1 MHQSKPR
8 KDPKQM
14 SIKELE
20 EYISKNKN
28 ENVGIKVKESKENEV
43 PLRVNTSFSNTK
55 INNSTFSSCPGLNYN
70 YLDNAE
76 NQKNIPNYYEEPENI
91 IKQLQKENNELKSD
105 IKNLFFYTDQN
116 KNELQANIAK
126 LSEENYKIKKENFEL
141 KNKILLQENI
151 IKNLEAD
158 KTEFINEKNIIKK
171 KYENEIIELNCQL
184 NDHKTRLNA
193 INFEYQNLL
202 QNYHKLKEEVILEQK
217 SFSKIQNN
225 NNKEEQK
232 QSTIEEVRNLK
243 EYLVKYDNSINEIK
257 NKLSIIGNNTTNSKN
272 NENHFTN
279 SSLLNKRKKSNYI
292 SLTKN
297 KSFNSKSKIPNRQ
310 NEKNTKKKNGSN
322 ILTSSSVSSFT
333 KLNTS
338 SSKKLNTNEINNQ
351 NYSTLHYIEE
361 EIVALERKIADLN
374 VSYQSFLNKLKN
386 LPNNNFKHS
395 QDLKET
401 LKFLEKTINDKN
413 EKLQQLKQ
421 KQQKFLIKSY
431 KSQN

>member
-20 EYISKNKN
+20 DYISKNKN
-28 ENVGIKVKESKENEV
+28 KNENIGVKTKESKENEV
-43 PLRVNTSFSNTK
+43 PLRINTSYSNTK

-70 YLDNAE
+70 YLNNTE
-76 NQKNIPNYYEEPENI
+76 NQKNIPNAYEEPENT

-105 IKNLFFYTDQN
+105 MTNLFFYTDQN
-116 KNELQANIAK
+116 KNLLQGYIAK
-126 LSEENYKIKKENFEL
+126 LSEENYKIKKENFDL

-151 IKNLEAD
+151 IHNLEAD
-158 KTEFINEKNIIKK
+158 KNEFINEKNIIKK

-184 NDHKTRLNA
+184 NDLKTRLNA
-193 INFEYQNLL
+193 INFEYQTLL

-217 SFSKIQNN
+217 TFSKLQ

-257 NKLSIIGNNTTNSKN
+257 SKLSNIGNTTNS
-272 NENHFTN
+272 NEKHFTN
-279 SSLLNKRKKSNYI
+279 NSLISKKKKNNYI

-297 KSFNSKSKIPNRQ
+297 KNLKSKSKTPNRQ
-310 NEKNTKKKNGSN
+310 SEKSIKKKNGSN
-322 ILTSSSVSSFT
+322 ILTSSSVSSFV

-338 SSKKLNTNEINNQ
+338 SSKKLNTNETNNQ
-351 NYSTLHYIEE
+351 NYSTLRYIEE

-386 LPNNNFKHS
+386 VPNNSFKQS

-401 LKFLEKTINDKN
+401 LKFLEKTINDKY

-431 KSQN
+431 KG